1 MGISAFAENQ
11 PEKVAYVMAQG
22 QRQVTYGELE
32 AAANQGSQLFR
43 DLGLKRGDHIAILL
57 ENHPLFFQIVC
68 AAQRS
73 GLYYTTISWRLQ
85 QEEVE
90 YIVKDCDAKL
100 FITSKS
106 QLAVAEPLI
115 GKLSDELSCYML
127 DGVAPGFESWDAQV
141 RGAL

>member
-32 AAANQGSQLFR
+32 AAANQGAQLFR

-90 YIVKDCDAKL
+90 YIVKDL
-100 FITSKS
+100 S
-106 QLAVAEPLI
+106 LI
-115 GKLSDELSCYML
+115 HI
-127 DGVAPGFESWDAQV
+127 
-141 RGAL
+141 